1 MKIIISLILFAALL
15 VTLLPGCSA
24 KEKAEGSQT
33 AGGWAIDGTE
43 MTDETKDIFN
53 KAFESLLGVTYN
65 PLMLMGRQLVNGTNY
80 EFLAEATVVS
90 PDQKPYLCVITIHK
104 SLDGEV
110 SILNIQRISV
120 SALTGDEEE
129 APFTEMA
136 AESPEAAQGA
146 AMGGWTVAVLPM
158 KDADAEAP
166 EVKAFA
172 ASELAAK
179 KHVPLF
185 CLAYQVVAGTNYC
198 YLAVSDTG
206 FPELVYLYADLEG
219 NVSVSDCRTWEHGS
233 FTTPAE

>member
-1 MKIIISLILFAALL
+1 MKKMIALLLFATLL

-43 MTDETKDIFN
+43 MTDESKDIFN

-110 SILNIQRISV
+110 SILNIQPISV

-146 AMGGWTVAVLPM
+146 AMGGWTV
-158 KDADAEAP
+158 
-166 EVKAFA
+166 
-172 ASELAAK
+172 LAAK